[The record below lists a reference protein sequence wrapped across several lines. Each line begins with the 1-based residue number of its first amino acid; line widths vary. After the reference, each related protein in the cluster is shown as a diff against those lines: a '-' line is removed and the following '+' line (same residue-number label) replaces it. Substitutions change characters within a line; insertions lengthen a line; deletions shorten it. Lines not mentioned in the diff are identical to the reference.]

1 MNLQNR
7 KKYNKLK
14 SHQYSQKKY
23 FDRPIS
29 KMVFVHNYSVKDDD
43 LHFTNFFQR
52 VNCKRNV
59 IIKEVINKCVENP
72 NFFKNYFSG
81 DEVSLKTKE
90 DVYKRKRLH
99 NIIALYNN
107 FQVNDDKLFKY
118 VPNNLYLKRYGAE
131 RGLQFIFEHKNEE
144 ILVYLIDL
152 YHLAIPSAKD
162 KNKERMSLS
171 YEYEN
176 KKNYQKGIE
185 EVIFDKIKIS

>member
-1 MNLQNR
+1 MNLQNQ

-14 SHQYSQKKY
+14 FSKYSQKKY
-23 FDRPIS
+23 FDRPIA
-29 KMVFVHNYSVKDDD
+29 KIIFVHNYSVKDDI

-52 VNCKRNV
+52 VNCKRNI

-72 NFFKNYFSG
+72 NFFKSYFYG
-81 DEVSLKTKE
+81 NEVSLKTKR
-90 DVYKRKRLH
+90 DIYKKRRLH
-99 NIIALYNN
+99 NIIALYNH
-107 FQVNDDKLFKY
+107 FQANDDKLFKY
-118 VPNNLYLKRYGAE
+118 VPNDLYLKRYGAE

-162 KNKERMSLS
+162 KKKEKMSLS

-185 EVIFDKIKIS
+185 EVIFDKIETH